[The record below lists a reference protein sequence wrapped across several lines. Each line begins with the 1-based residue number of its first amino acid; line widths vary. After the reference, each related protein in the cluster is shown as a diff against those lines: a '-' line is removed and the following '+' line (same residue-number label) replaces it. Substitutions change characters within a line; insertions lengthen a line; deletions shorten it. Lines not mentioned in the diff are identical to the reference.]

1 MITGLLKVSSLVFK
15 RIFYRPE
22 HNAKGVSPH
31 AYSKMSKMT
40 HFFFQLMAAKNES
53 HSFGKLF

>member
-40 HFFFQLMAAKNES
+40 HFFFSVDGSK
-53 HSFGKLF
+53 K